1 MGCPPAA
8 RMARI
13 TQYRRWRTQRQA
25 MGLEARPGAG
35 VGAGGCDADGV
46 DGASARGAV
55 ASVGSTAA
63 RAASGAA
70 RDQATGAAG
79 ASMGREARAESE
91 ARRDG
96 VAEVAADGEEV
107 EQEADSAEKVEV
119 EGALDAQSLASVGA
133 CTPGWSSLDPAQ
145 AYLCRRCRRPLFAPS
160 DVVSHERG
168 DGQRAFRHVKRDR
181 DRAAADAADVAACAH
196 VFIDPPEWSP
206 EVHRGDV
213 EGKLRCPHCD
223 YRLGAFSWHGAQ
235 CSCGAWVVPAF
246 SIHANRVDPP
256 SDLHAPSD
264 ANGGAVEQGDPL
276 ASVVG
281 TGAAAGSVRMAMPRP
296 LGRTAAAPVTAVDP
310 PRALPAIDGNADSA
324 VAVGE
329 DISARLEALLGD

>member
-35 VGAGGCDADGV
+35 VGAGGCDADGA

-70 RDQATGAAG
+70 RDQATEAAG
-79 ASMGREARAESE
+79 ASLGREARAESE

-96 VAEVAADGEEV
+96 VAEVAAEAEEV
-107 EQEADSAEKVEV
+107 EQEADSAEKVKV

-133 CTPGWSSLDPAQ
+133 CTPGGSSLDPAQ

-168 DGQRAFRHVKRDR
+168 DG
-181 DRAAADAADVAACAH
+181 
-196 VFIDPPEWSP
+196 
-206 EVHRGDV
+206 
-213 EGKLRCPHCD
+213 
-223 YRLGAFSWHGAQ
+223 
-235 CSCGAWVVPAF
+235 
-246 SIHANRVDPP
+246 
-256 SDLHAPSD
+256 
-264 ANGGAVEQGDPL
+264 
-276 ASVVG
+276 
-281 TGAAAGSVRMAMPRP
+281 
-296 LGRTAAAPVTAVDP
+296 
-310 PRALPAIDGNADSA
+310 
-324 VAVGE
+324 
-329 DISARLEALLGD
+329 